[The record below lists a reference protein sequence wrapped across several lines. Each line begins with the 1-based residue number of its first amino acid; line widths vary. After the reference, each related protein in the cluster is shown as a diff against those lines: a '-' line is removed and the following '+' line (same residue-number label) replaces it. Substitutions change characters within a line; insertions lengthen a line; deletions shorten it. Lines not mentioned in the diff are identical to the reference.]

1 MRFRYEDL
9 PPAVQAQFDLQENI
23 QKEKQNKYHA
33 IKTQIDNIKFPSLK
47 EANRY
52 AELMLEQKAG
62 LIFDLRLQVN
72 FTLQEGYTT
81 STGKRVRPI
90 VYKADF
96 TYWRNEQYIVE
107 DAKSSPTKTKTYI
120 IKRKLLQDKFGIT
133 ITEV

>member
-62 LIFDLRLQVN
+62 LIFRIYVLAALP
-72 FTLQEGYTT
+72 
-81 STGKRVRPI
+81 RPM
-90 VYKADF
+90 K
-96 TYWRNEQYIVE
+96 
-107 DAKSSPTKTKTYI
+107 
-120 IKRKLLQDKFGIT
+120 GILFL
-133 ITEV
+133 